1 MFFKYFYHF
10 YFKYKYYFSGPKQI
24 NIFILINMNKKII
37 TIFAFISLSLLFTSV
52 SYGQQSG
59 SSASIDTR
67 ITRNLD
73 IFNSLFKEL
82 NLFYVDSLDVDKTME
97 TAINSMLDDIDPYTE
112 YIPASSREDFMVI
125 STGEY
130 GGIGSYI
137 YERNGNVYI
146 SEPYEGSPAAKVGLK
161 PGDRIVMIDGV
172 NVEGWGSDKVSER
185 LKGQASTTLELL
197 ISRKYDGPD
206 SLKTFNIV
214 REKIKVDPV
223 SYYGVTHGNIG
234 YIALETFN
242 EHSAANVKEALL
254 KLKANPEVKNIVLD
268 LRGNGGGLLE
278 SSIQIVGLFVPKGT
292 QVLQTR
298 GKTKQQER
306 TYKTTEEPVDTQ
318 IPLAVLVDGGTASA
332 AEITAGALQD
342 LDRAVV
348 IGTRSFGKGLVQATR
363 QLPFDALLK
372 VTVSK
377 YYIPSG
383 RLIQEIDYSNKD
395 EDGTPKHTTD
405 STTQYQTAHGRVVT
419 GGGGITPDLKIPTS
433 QASRLAYNI
442 VRDGW
447 DFDYAVKYVSEH
459 PTIPSPEEFVIT
471 DEIFNDFKSFID
483 PKRFE
488 YDKVCETSFASLK
501 KTAEAEGYL
510 NDETREEFDRLE
522 KLLKHDLYKDLDIH
536 RDDIEKLLAKE
547 IIKNYYYQRGQMI
560 YGLRKDKA
568 TQSASDMFNK
578 PGEYEKI
585 LNLPYKPA
593 ASSSSTQG
601 KKKSSK
607 R

>member
-1 MFFKYFYHF
+1 
-10 YFKYKYYFSGPKQI
+10 
-24 NIFILINMNKKII
+24 MNKKII
-37 TIFAFISLSLLFTSV
+37 TIFAFIGLSLLCTSV
-52 SYGQQSG
+52 SYGQQTG
-59 SSASIDTR
+59 SSASVDTR

-97 TAINSMLDDIDPYTE
+97 TAINFMLDDIDPYTE

-146 SEPYEGSPAAKVGLK
+146 SEPYENSPAAKVGLK
-161 PGDRIVMIDGV
+161 PGDRIVKIDGV
-172 NVEGWGSDKVSER
+172 NVEGWSSDKVSER
-185 LKGQASTTLELL
+185 LKGQASTTLELV
-197 ISRKYDGPD
+197 ISRKHDGPD
-206 SLKTFNIV
+206 SIKTFNVV

-242 EHSAANVKEALL
+242 EHSAANVKQALL
-254 KLKANPEVKNIVLD
+254 QLKANPAVKNIVLD

-306 TYKTTEEPVDTQ
+306 TYKTTDEPVDTQ
-318 IPLAVLVDGGTASA
+318 IPLAVLVDGGSASA

-363 QLPFDALLK
+363 PLPYDALLK

-395 EDGTPKHTTD
+395 EDGTPKHTSD
-405 STTQYQTAHGRVVT
+405 STKQYYTAHGRVVT
-419 GGGGITPDLKIPTS
+419 GGGGITPDIKIPTT

-447 DFDYAVKYVSEH
+447 DFDYAVKYASEH

-483 PKRFE
+483 PERFE

-522 KLLKHDLYKDLDIH
+522 KLLKHDLYKDLDLH
-536 RDDIEKLLAKE
+536 RSDIEKLLAKE

-593 ASSSSTQG
+593 TSSSTTQG
-601 KKKSSK
+601 KKKQSK
-607 R
+607 K

>member
-1 MFFKYFYHF
+1 
-10 YFKYKYYFSGPKQI
+10 
-24 NIFILINMNKKII
+24 MNKKVFFL
-37 TIFAFISLSLLFTSV
+37 FAFFLAAATYFNGILAQTGDNSR
-52 SYGQQSG
+52 
-59 SSASIDTR
+59 DTR
-67 ITRNLD
+67 IARNLD

-82 NLFYVDSLDVDKTME
+82 NMFYVDSLDIDKSME
-97 TAINSMLDDIDPYTE
+97 TAINAMLDDVDPYTE
-112 YIPASSREDFMVI
+112 YIPATNREDFMVI

-146 SEPYEGSPAAKVGLK
+146 SEPYEDSPAAKAGLK
-161 PGDRIVMIDGV
+161 PGDRIIMIDGDSV
-172 NVEGWGSDKVSER
+172 KGWASDEVSKR
-185 LKGQASTTLELL
+185 LKGQASTKLTLTVA
-197 ISRKYDGPD
+197 RKYDPD
-206 SLKTFNIV
+206 SIKTFTIT

-223 SYYGVTHGNIG
+223 SYFGVTHGNIG

-242 EHSAANVKEALL
+242 EHSAANVKNALL
-254 KLKANPEVKNIVLD
+254 ELKKNPAVKNIVLD

-278 SSIQIVGLFVPKGT
+278 SAIQLVGLFVPKGT

-306 TYKTTEEPVDTQ
+306 TYKTTDEPVDTQ
-318 IPLAVLVDGGTASA
+318 IPLAVLIDGGTASA

-348 IGTRSFGKGLVQATR
+348 LGTRSFGKGLVQATR
-363 QLPFDALLK
+363 QLPYDALFK

-383 RLIQEIDYSNKD
+383 RLIQEIDYSKRND
-395 EDGTPKHTTD
+395 DGTPIHRTD
-405 STTQYQTAHGRVVT
+405 STGQKYYTVNGREVT
-419 GGGGITPDLKIPTS
+419 SGVGITPDIKIEPS
-433 QASRLAYNI
+433 QASRLAYNV

-447 DFDYAVKYVSEH
+447 AFDYAVKYASEH
-459 PTIPSPEEFVIT
+459 PTIPAPDEFSIT

-483 PKRFE
+483 PNKFE

-510 NDETREEFDRLE
+510 NDETRAEFDRLE
-522 KLLKHDLYKDLDIH
+522 KLLKHDLDKDLDIH
-536 RDDIEKLLAKE
+536 RSDLEKILAKE
-547 IIKNYYYQRGQMI
+547 IIKGYYYQKGQMI
-560 YGLRKDKA
+560 YALKLDKV
-568 TQSASDMFNK
+568 TKRASEIFNT

-585 LNLPYKPA
+585 LNIAPTKKAEQPK
-593 ASSSSTQG
+593 SQDK
-601 KKKSSK
+601 KKKSRK
-607 R
+607 